1 MNKHQASE
9 KKNDNMEKPLT
20 PLMPPPPPTLERTT
34 SIDDEPKTL
43 LEEEMKV
50 AREAAL
56 KIINSHSKEDALKI
70 FLAGFVPV
78 GTSSKQVKEDGVVSD
93 YDDDDE

>member
-50 AREAAL
+50 AR
-56 KIINSHSKEDALKI
+56 
-70 FLAGFVPV
+70 V
-78 GTSSKQVKEDGVVSD
+78 
-93 YDDDDE
+93 